1 MHFTYSQAYIAD
13 IGFHVFPIEKYRLV
27 ANALKEQHHISQA
40 AFIEPQAAT
49 RVQLLRVHTERYLD
63 DLDDCLWTPRTSQSE
78 LPLNAQIVRMFA
90 LACGGTMC
98 AAALALDE
106 GVAVHLGG
114 GFHHA
119 FAEKAEGFCYMNDL
133 AVAIRDMQATGRIHR
148 AMVVDCDVH
157 QGNGTARIFQGDP
170 SVFTFSIHQRDLY
183 PIKEESSFD
192 IHLNNGVRDDEY
204 LEIMQSHLPGLIDKF
219 QPQLILY
226 QAGADPFQDDQL
238 GQLQL
243 TIEGLKRRDELVF
256 GWARQRGIP
265 IAATLGGGYARK
277 TSDTVAIHV
286 NTALAA
292 YHQ

>member
-13 IGFHVFPIEKYRLV
+13 IGLHVFPIEKYRLV
-27 ANALKEQHHISQA
+27 ANALKELHQIPQA
-40 AFIEPQAAT
+40 AFIEPDAAT
-49 RVQLLRVHTERYLD
+49 RAQLLRVHAERYLD
-63 DLDDCLWTPRTSQSE
+63 DLDNCRWTPRTSQSE
-78 LPLNAQIVRMFA
+78 LPLNSHIVRMFA
-90 LACGGTMC
+90 LACGGTIR
-98 AAALALDE
+98 AARLALDE

-133 AVAIRDMQATGRIHR
+133 AIAIRDMQAAERIQR
-148 AMVVDCDVH
+148 AMVVDCDLH
-157 QGNGTARIFQGDP
+157 QGNGTARIFRGDP
-170 SVFTFSIHQRDLY
+170 SVFTFSMHQRDLY

-204 LEIMQSHLPGLIDKF
+204 LELLHSHIPGLIDTF

-226 QAGADPFQDDQL
+226 QAGADPFKDDQL

-265 IAATLGGGYARK
+265 IAATLGGGYARD

>member
-13 IGFHVFPIEKYRLV
+13 IGVHVFPIEKYRLV
-27 ANALKEQHHISQA
+27 AKVLRESHDIPQS
-40 AFIEPQAAT
+40 AFIEPEAAT
-49 RVQLLRVHTERYLD
+49 RAQLLRVHTERYLD
-63 DLDDCLWTPRTSQSE
+63 DLDNCRWTPRTSQSE
-78 LPLNAQIVRMFA
+78 LPLNSHIVRMFA
-90 LACGGTMC
+90 LACGGTIR
-98 AAALALDE
+98 AARLALDE

-133 AVAIRDMQATGRIHR
+133 AIAIRDMQAAERIQR
-148 AMVVDCDVH
+148 AMVVDCDLH
-157 QGNGTARIFQGDP
+157 QGNGTARIFHGDP
-170 SVFTFSIHQRDLY
+170 SVFTFSMHQRDLY

-204 LEIMQSHLPGLIDKF
+204 LELMHSHIPRLIDEF

-226 QAGADPFQDDQL
+226 QAGADPFEEDQL

-243 TIEGLKRRDELVF
+243 IIEGLKQRDELVF

-265 IAATLGGGYARK
+265 IAATLGGGYARD